1 MAKRTLPAAAELD
14 PLPFSWEAGA
24 PLVRVYLDR
33 RGPLG
38 FNPAEVSRRFRP
50 IFDAAG
56 QVVPTAY
63 AGENAETALAEGLLR
78 GVDAIEADRRPRLY
92 RKEVRD
98 VRLAGILPT
107 RDLTLAQL
115 NGPGL
120 TGLGTSR
127 GRLIEAPA
135 PEHPHTAQWAQAI
148 YDCPVAFDGLLWTSR
163 QNDDGRAVILWQG
176 RVDPERDLDLDGE
189 PIEFDSEPG
198 LDLVREACLRAG
210 VAFEG

>member
-1 MAKRTLPAAAELD
+1 VSKRTVPAAAELD

-24 PLVRVYLDR
+24 PLVRVYLDG

-38 FNPAEVSRRFRP
+38 FNPTEASQRFRP
-50 IFDAAG
+50 IFHAG
-56 QVVPTAY
+56 KAVPTAY
-63 AGENAETALAEGLLR
+63 AGEDAETALAEGLLR
-78 GVDAIEADRRPRLY
+78 GADAIEADRKPRLY

-98 VRLAGILPT
+98 VRLASVIPT

-120 TGLGTSR
+120 TRLGIGR
-127 GRLIEAPA
+127 KRLIEVPA
-135 PEHPHTAQWAQAI
+135 PEYPHTAEWAQAI

-163 QNDDGRAVILWQG
+163 QNDNGAAVILWEG
-176 RVDPERDLDLDGE
+176 RVDPERDLDLDGKPLE
-189 PIEFDSEPG
+189 LDSEPG
-198 LDLVREACLRAG
+198 LDLVREACLRAN